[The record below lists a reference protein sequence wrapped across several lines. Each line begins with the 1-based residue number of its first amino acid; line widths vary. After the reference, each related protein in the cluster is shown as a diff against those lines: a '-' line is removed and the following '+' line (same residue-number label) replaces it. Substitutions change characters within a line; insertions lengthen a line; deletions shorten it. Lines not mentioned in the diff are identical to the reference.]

1 MSVRHAIV
9 VAGGPSPNGIT
20 GLPAADIVIAA
31 DRGAEHA
38 IALGLHVDVV
48 VGDLDSIDPD
58 TLVELEEAG
67 TRIEP
72 HPTDKDDTD
81 LELALASALAAG
93 ATSATIVGSAS
104 GRLDHALGILLAGAN
119 ERWAGLRIDLRI
131 DAARAWIV
139 RDHLE
144 IDGEPDDLVSL
155 LAVGGPATGVTS
167 TGLRWRLA
175 EATMSP
181 GVAVG
186 LSNLMTD
193 TTATITLTGGTLLVV
208 QPGRERR

>member
-9 VAGGPSPNGIT
+9 VAGGPSPNGIA
-20 GLPAADIVIAA
+20 GLPAADLVIAA

-72 HPTDKDDTD
+72 HPADKDDTD
-81 LELALASALAAG
+81 LELALATALAAG

-119 ERWAGLRIDLRI
+119 ERWAGLRIDLHI

-144 IDGEPDDLVSL
+144 IDGAPDDLVSL
-155 LAVGGPATGVTS
+155 LAVGGPATGVTT
-167 TGLRWRLA
+167 TGLLWRLA

-193 TTATITLTGGTLLVV
+193 TTATVTLTGGTLLVV

>member
-72 HPTDKDDTD
+72 HPTDKDDSD

>member
-1 MSVRHAIV
+1 MSVRHALV
-9 VAGGPSPNGIT
+9 VAGGPSPDGIR
-20 GLPAADIVIAA
+20 GLPAADLVIAA

-38 IALGLHVDVV
+38 LALGLHVDVV

-58 TLVELEEAG
+58 TLAELEEAG

-72 HPTDKDDTD
+72 HPVDKDDTD
-81 LELALASALAAG
+81 LELALATALASG
-93 ATSATIVGSAS
+93 ATSVTIVGSAS
-104 GRLDHALGILLAGAN
+104 GRLDHALGILLAGAS
-119 ERWAGLRIDLRI
+119 ERWAGLCIDLRI

-144 IDGEPDDLVSL
+144 IEGEADDVVSL

-186 LSNLMTD
+186 LSNLMTG

-208 QPGRERR
+208 QPGRERQ

>member
-1 MSVRHAIV
+1 MSVRHALV
-9 VAGGPSPNGIT
+9 VAGGPSPDGIT
-20 GLPAADIVIAA
+20 DLPDADIVIAA

-38 IALGLHVDVV
+38 MALGLHVDVV

-58 TLVELEEAG
+58 TLAEFEDSG

-72 HPTDKDDTD
+72 HPVDKDDTD
-81 LELALASALAAG
+81 LELALATALAAG

-104 GRLDHALGILLAGAN
+104 GRLDHALGILLAGASD
-119 ERWAGLRIDLRI
+119 RWEGLRIDLRI

-139 RDHLE
+139 RDHIE
-144 IDGEPDDLVSL
+144 IEGQPDEVVSL

-186 LSNLMTD
+186 LSNLMAD
-193 TTATITLTGGTLLVV
+193 TTATITLAAGTLLVV
-208 QPGRERR
+208 QPGTR

>member
-1 MSVRHAIV
+1 MSVRHALV
-9 VAGGPSPNGIT
+9 VAGGPSPDGIR
-20 GLPAADIVIAA
+20 GLPAA

-38 IALGLHVDVV
+38 LALGLQVDVV

-58 TLVELEEAG
+58 TLLELEESG

-72 HPTDKDDTD
+72 HPVDKDDTD
-81 LELALASALAAG
+81 LELALATALASG
-93 ATSATIVGSAS
+93 ATSVTIVGSAS
-104 GRLDHALGILLAGAN
+104 GRLDHALGILLAGAS
-119 ERWAGLRIDLRI
+119 ERWAGLCIDLRI

-144 IDGEPDDLVSL
+144 IEGEADDVVSL

-186 LSNLMTD
+186 LSNLMTG

-208 QPGRERR
+208 QPGRERQ

>member
-1 MSVRHAIV
+1 MA
-9 VAGGPSPNGIT
+9 AADGIR
-20 GLPAADIVIAA
+20 GLPAADLVIAA

-38 IALGLHVDVV
+38 LALGLQVNVV

-58 TLVELEEAG
+58 TLLELEESG

-72 HPTDKDDTD
+72 HPVDKNDTD
-81 LELALASALAAG
+81 LELALATALASG
-93 ATSATIVGSAS
+93 ATSVTIVGSAS
-104 GRLDHALGILLAGAN
+104 GRLDHALGILLAGAS
-119 ERWAGLRIDLRI
+119 ERWAGLCIDLRI
-131 DAARAWIV
+131 DAAQAWIV

-144 IDGEPDDLVSL
+144 IEGEADDVVSL

-186 LSNLMTD
+186 LSNLMTG

-208 QPGRERR
+208 QPGRERQ

>member
-1 MSVRHAIV
+1 MSVRHALV
-9 VAGGPSPNGIT
+9 VAGGPSPDGIR
-20 GLPAADIVIAA
+20 GLPAADLVIAA
-31 DRGAEHA
+31 DGGAEHA
-38 IALGLHVDVV
+38 LALGLHVDVV

-58 TLVELEEAG
+58 TLLELEESG

-72 HPTDKDDTD
+72 HPVDKDDTD
-81 LELALASALAAG
+81 LELALATALASG
-93 ATSATIVGSAS
+93 ATSVTIVGSAS
-104 GRLDHALGILLAGAN
+104 GRLDHALGILLAGAS
-119 ERWAGLRIDLRI
+119 ERWAGLCIDLRI

-144 IDGEPDDLVSL
+144 IEGEADDVVSL

-186 LSNLMTD
+186 LSNLMTG

-208 QPGRERR
+208 QPGRERQ